1 MANQSD
7 VLATIV
13 SNLHQEIQHK
23 KPRGQVKAFSIMY
36 IFFLQLK
43 KSIFRRLSSN
53 WMVKCELVFYQSHLR
68 IQMYLNVSRT
78 YMAFVL

>member
-23 KPRGQVKAFSIMY
+23 KPRGQVKAF
-36 IFFLQLK
+36 
-43 KSIFRRLSSN
+43 
-53 WMVKCELVFYQSHLR
+53 
-68 IQMYLNVSRT
+68 
-78 YMAFVL
+78 